1 MEKLESHDLT
11 KDMDDYPRHMVCTI
25 TGDLMHNPVFK
36 VIDGHKYT
44 YEKVAIDTWLTTPNG
59 DKNPLTMK
67 EMPEGRE
74 TRFEPDIE
82 LKEAIIKYR

>member
-1 MEKLESHDLT
+1 
-11 KDMDDYPRHMVCTI
+11 MVCTI
-25 TGDLMHNPVFK
+25 TGDLMHNPVSK

-67 EMPEGRE
+67 DMPEGRQ
-74 TRFEPDIE
+74 TKFEPNIE
-82 LKEAIIKYR
+82 LRN